1 MTSFTWGPQLWIPY
15 SVMALGMTPLCMQ
28 LALQILI
35 ALQMTI
41 VMELGLIYPPVGL
54 NNFVIRNIAPDIPLK
69 EVIYGML
76 PFVALMIG
84 AVILL
89 CSAARS
95 RPSSR
100 TSSWVRRAHTRDH
113 S

>member
-69 EVIYGML
+69 RGDLWHAAFRRLDDRGCHTPLFCPSISTFQPDL
-76 PFVALMIG
+76 
-84 AVILL
+84 ILGP
-89 CSAARS
+89 
-95 RPSSR
+95 PS
-100 TSSWVRRAHTRDH
+100 TR
-113 S
+113 